1 MSQSKKLKKLV
12 FNYYHVFMITFFI
25 GSVINLSVMCNELHN
40 PDSIWKGDY
49 SVSGSWELSLGRW
62 ALPFMDILSG
72 GIHSV
77 VLSSLL
83 TLGLLSFST
92 VLLVDFFQVKRRS
105 VQVLASI
112 LFILNPAITFLLTYP
127 YCSYAYAFA
136 MVLSI
141 VSVRCVISIRG
152 IKGILAGGIGFML
165 SLGIYQAFLG
175 STAMVMLV
183 YLIKCILR
191 KIEWDEILKIIVR
204 MAGFFL
210 LGVGLYYGMMKT
222 VLYVMNVKLA
232 SYKGASDVGVLNII
246 RSLPSG
252 VKQCYVDFYKY
263 YFTDQIC
270 RNSFGIKYINGLLWG
285 VLLLVIFCL
294 GKALCIKEKMLLAL
308 IMASLPVACNFID
321 LMAPSTTVILLTS
334 EGMMGL
340 LPCLLMGIFGCQW
353 YNSKN
358 SRHFEYALIVLLC
371 WGFTLQDSSDLLL
384 MNRIKTQTIALANRI
399 SYTIERINSQKYTK
413 ILISGTPGDVLSQQG
428 ELVKRTDHFAKYG
441 LVWSSLDGMIYCWK
455 NVLYTYIGRD
465 YEFCTVSEYER
476 ILATEEYNNM
486 PRYPQDGSVY
496 VLGDVLVVKLA
507 DFS

>member
-210 LGVGLYYGMMKT
+210 LGVG
-222 VLYVMNVKLA
+222 
-232 SYKGASDVGVLNII
+232 
-246 RSLPSG
+246 
-252 VKQCYVDFYKY
+252 
-263 YFTDQIC
+263 
-270 RNSFGIKYINGLLWG
+270 
-285 VLLLVIFCL
+285 
-294 GKALCIKEKMLLAL
+294 
-308 IMASLPVACNFID
+308 
-321 LMAPSTTVILLTS
+321 
-334 EGMMGL
+334 
-340 LPCLLMGIFGCQW
+340 
-353 YNSKN
+353 
-358 SRHFEYALIVLLC
+358 
-371 WGFTLQDSSDLLL
+371 
-384 MNRIKTQTIALANRI
+384 
-399 SYTIERINSQKYTK
+399 
-413 ILISGTPGDVLSQQG
+413 
-428 ELVKRTDHFAKYG
+428 
-441 LVWSSLDGMIYCWK
+441 
-455 NVLYTYIGRD
+455 
-465 YEFCTVSEYER
+465 
-476 ILATEEYNNM
+476 
-486 PRYPQDGSVY
+486 
-496 VLGDVLVVKLA
+496 
-507 DFS
+507 